1 MEKTKYNWKVYN
13 EVKRTA
19 RILDLALV
27 YYNTDDKCKR
37 FSKAAKKAKDYY
49 DTYCPGRDW

>member
-1 MEKTKYNWKVYN
+1 MEKTKYNWKVYDD
-13 EVKRTA
+13 VKRTA